1 MTLTDLERDVLDVE
15 RDWWLSA
22 PSKRQAIQERL
33 SLSPGAYYGLLRRLA
48 GSPDAVAY
56 DPLVVH
62 RIRRRLI
69 RRRRD
74 RYEGGPTAE
83 HRPR

>member
-1 MTLTDLERDVLDVE
+1 MTLTDRERDVLDVE

-33 SLSPGAYYGLLRRLA
+33 GLSPGAYYGVLRRLA
-48 GSPDAVAY
+48 ASPEAFAY

-74 RYEGGPTAE
+74 RYEGGSASE
-83 HRPR
+83 HRRR